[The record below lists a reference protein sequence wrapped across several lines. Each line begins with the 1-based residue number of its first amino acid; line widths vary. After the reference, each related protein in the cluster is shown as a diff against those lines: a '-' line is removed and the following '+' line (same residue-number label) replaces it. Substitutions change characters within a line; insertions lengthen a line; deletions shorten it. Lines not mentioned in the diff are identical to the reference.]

1 MIPITFNM
9 MERDAKVLSKFA
21 SVGRT
26 MENLKYL
33 LQEFAAVNR
42 DPQIEDRIGA
52 AEDDLARI
60 GDVLSR
66 LHLDVRDAIWKKGT
80 TFQENISHPDT
91 AFIITTSG
99 KMTPVF
105 PKEGKEFTLDEMQE
119 IVGGSI
125 ELIQLPEGR
134 WMVINE
140 EGKIHRL
147 PLNGVATA
155 IFQAAFMGVND
166 VIVGNVLLALRHQVS

>member
-9 MERDAKVLSKFA
+9 MEKDAKTLSKFA

-26 MENLKYL
+26 MQNVKSL
-33 LQEFAAVNR
+33 LEDFATTNA
-42 DPQIEDRIGA
+42 DPRLTDRIEIAIEDLRV
-52 AEDDLARI
+52 I
-60 GDVLSR
+60 GDILSR
-66 LHLDVRDAIWKKGT
+66 LHLDVRDAIWKRGS

-91 AFIITTSG
+91 AFIITTG
-99 KMTPVF
+99 GAMTPVF
-105 PKEGKEFTLDEMQE
+105 PKEGKEFTLEEMQE

-125 ELIQLPEGR
+125 ELLQLPEGR

-147 PLNGVATA
+147 PLNGIATT
-155 IFQAAFMGVND
+155 IFQAAFRGAHD
-166 VIVGNVLLALRHQVS
+166 VIVGNVLLALRHQIS